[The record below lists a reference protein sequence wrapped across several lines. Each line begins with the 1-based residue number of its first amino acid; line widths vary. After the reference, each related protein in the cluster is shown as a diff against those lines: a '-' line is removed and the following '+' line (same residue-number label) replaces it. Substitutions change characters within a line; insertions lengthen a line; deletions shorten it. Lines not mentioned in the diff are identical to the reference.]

1 MCCDRS
7 REEPGIETTA
17 LTQGMNVN
25 IRANRAKRLNAA
37 SAPSVQAVPPPPA
50 STRPRSYK
58 WVVILAS
65 VLSIGLWWGWD
76 HFLRTSAYAVVEVDQ
91 IQVCAPLTGLIESM
105 RVMEDSDY
113 EAGTVAFSLVDR
125 DARNELETLQLQLR
139 LIESRLAERATSLKL
154 SRADRLYE
162 RDELIARRRAELGG
176 ARMEEARLAAE
187 IARLSA
193 ELPSTEFDLRRLERL
208 AKQDAASEQ
217 ELLNAR
223 TEHNA
228 AASGL
233 SRLLDAQAAAKAR
246 IDAIDRAIERPVP
259 VAPEVALA
267 VDPLRR
273 EAELVR
279 KQIEQ
284 MHEQLGQSEVSL
296 PSSGRVA
303 RILRHPGEFVRA
315 GEPVLIVT
323 RPSTLRV
330 VAYFEQTDTSKLRAN
345 QEVSINSSYGPQAT
359 GRITRLGPALKMV
372 PEAISR
378 FHPASTPLLP
388 VEIEIDAVGRRYLV
402 PGSVVRIYPHS
413 PFSTV
418 QSAQANE
425 WEHDKHNAN

>member
-1 MCCDRS
+1 MS
-7 REEPGIETTA
+7 TAA
-17 LTQGMNVN
+17 LTQGMYVN
-25 IRANRAKRLNAA
+25 IKPNRAKQLNAA

-50 STRPRSYK
+50 PMRARSRK
-58 WVVILAS
+58 WMVILVGVFA
-65 VLSIGLWWGWD
+65 VGLWWGWD
-76 HFLRTSAYAVVEVDQ
+76 HFLRTSAYALVEVDQ

-105 RVMEDSDY
+105 GVMEDGDY
-113 EAGTVAFSLVDR
+113 EAGTVVFSLVDR

-162 RDELIARRRAELGG
+162 RDELIARRRAELGE

-193 ELPSTEFDLRRLERL
+193 ELPSTEFNLRRVERL

-223 TEHNA
+223 TEHNGA
-228 AASGL
+228 AGRL

-246 IDAIDRAIERPVP
+246 IDAIHRAIERPVP
-259 VAPEVALA
+259 VAPEIALA

-284 MHEQLGQSEVSL
+284 MHEQLRQSQVSL

-315 GEPVLIVT
+315 GDPVLIIT

-330 VAYFEQTDTSKLRAN
+330 VAYFEQTDTSKLCVN
-345 QEVSINSSYGPQAT
+345 Q
-359 GRITRLGPALKMV
+359 
-372 PEAISR
+372 
-378 FHPASTPLLP
+378 
-388 VEIEIDAVGRRYLV
+388 D
-402 PGSVVRIYPHS
+402 
-413 PFSTV
+413 
-418 QSAQANE
+418 
-425 WEHDKHNAN
+425 DKY

>member
-1 MCCDRS
+1 M
-7 REEPGIETTA
+7 
-17 LTQGMNVN
+17 N
-25 IRANRAKRLNAA
+25 IRPNRAKRPNAA

-50 STRPRSYK
+50 PTQPRSYT

-105 RVMEDSDY
+105 GVMEDGDY
-113 EAGTVAFSLVDR
+113 EAGAVAFSLVDR

-162 RDELIARRRAELGG
+162 RDELIARRRAELGE
-176 ARMEEARLAAE
+176 ARVEEARLAAE

-193 ELPSTEFDLRRLERL
+193 ELPSKEFDLRRLERL

-217 ELLNAR
+217 ELLSAR

-228 AASGL
+228 AASRL
-233 SRLLDAQAAAKAR
+233 SHLLEAQAAAKAR

-259 VAPEVALA
+259 VAPEIALA

-284 MHEQLGQSEVSL
+284 MHEQLRQSEVSL
-296 PSSGRVA
+296 PSSGRIA
-303 RILRHPGEFVRA
+303 RIIRHPGEFVRA

-330 VAYFEQTDTSKLRAN
+330 VAYFEQTDTSKLRTN
-345 QEVSINSSYGPQAT
+345 QDVSINSSYGPRAT

-372 PEAISR
+372 PEAIAR
-378 FHPASTPLLP
+378 FHPESTPLLP
-388 VEIEIDAVGRRYLV
+388 VEIQIDAVGRRYLV

-413 PFSTV
+413 RFSTV
-418 QSAQANE
+418 QSAQASE
-425 WEHDKHNAN
+425 WEHDKRSGAK